1 MGKPQPRWLRR
12 VGKMKK
18 LGYFLISL
26 MLISTPLFG
35 ASISSTSGSNKIG
48 TITADK
54 WCVANASG
62 TALDCTTAAPAGS
75 GDVTGPASSVDSE
88 VALFSGTGGK
98 TIKRASGTGIASLVS
113 GVLSVLSKIS
123 SSEINWTDVKNMEL
137 QTAGINWASVKN
149 AEIQA
154 AGINWTD
161 VNSSQIQSAGINW
174 ASTTALTTGGDVKAN
189 GVALGT
195 QTTGNYVASVSTTS
209 PITGGVA
216 GAEGTTPTIA
226 IGDAAADGSTK
237 GAAAFNASDFNAASG
252 VISLDYTNGQAA
264 DGTHKGFLTST
275 DWGTFN
281 GKQDAVTAGRSL
293 TFTGATIDADAE
305 LYADSKNTYIDN
317 PTTSDSNKV
326 QLKFPT
332 AVTITRVSC
341 STDTGTATIQ
351 FDERAEATP
360 NTAGTNVMTS
370 SLVCDSDSQATTSFS
385 NATIA
390 AEVPMNLQI
399 TATASSPTMLRI
411 HVEYTKDD

>member
-1 MGKPQPRWLRR
+1 
-12 VGKMKK
+12 MKRI
-18 LGYFLISL
+18 LFLLISFLIST
-26 MLISTPLFG
+26 TPLFG
-35 ASISSTSGSNKIG
+35 ASISSSSGGGSDKVG

-54 WCVANASG
+54 WCVANAGG
-62 TALDCTTAAPAGS
+62 TALDCTTDAPAGS

-88 VALFSGTGGK
+88 AAIFSGTGGK
-98 TIKRASGTGIASLVS
+98 TIKRFAGTGVVKAAS
-113 GVLSVLSKIS
+113 GVLSAVSKIAS
-123 SSEINWTDVKNMEL
+123 SDINWDDVNSLEV
-137 QTAGINWASVKN
+137 QTS
-149 AEIQA
+149 
-154 AGINWTD
+154 GINWTS
-161 VNSSQIQSAGINW
+161 VSNSELQSAGINW
-174 ASTTALTTGGDVKAN
+174 ASTTDLTTGGAIKADA
-189 GVALGT
+189 VALT
-195 QTTGNYVASVSTTS
+195 TDTTGNYVATISTTS
-209 PITGGVA
+209 PLTGSSS
-216 GAEGTTPTIA
+216 AEGGTPTIA
-226 IGDAAADGSTK
+226 ISDAQADGTTK

-281 GKQDAVTAGRSL
+281 GKQDVVTAGRSL

-305 LYADSKNTYIDN
+305 LYTDSKNIYIDK

-341 STDTGTATIQ
+341 STDIGTATIQ

-411 HVEYTKDD
+411 HEEHTKDD